1 MCSQFFLSRTMDT
14 HYCPREA
21 GFITF

>member
-1 MCSQFFLSRTMDT
+1 MCSQFFLSKTMDT

-21 GFITF
+21 SFNTF